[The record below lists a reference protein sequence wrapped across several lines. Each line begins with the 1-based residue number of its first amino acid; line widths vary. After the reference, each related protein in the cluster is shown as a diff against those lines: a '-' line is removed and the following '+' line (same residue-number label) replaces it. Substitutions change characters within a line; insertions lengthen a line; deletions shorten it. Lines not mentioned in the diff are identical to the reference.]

1 MNVIRY
7 NYKNNRLL
15 IISEGEVEE
24 KLQND
29 NVNNNRLL
37 DFKDNATRKW
47 YKTVQT
53 TIH

>member
-15 IISEGEVEE
+15 IILGEEK

-47 YKTVQT
+47 YKTVKT